1 VRVGSDEDQILKR
14 EWCGRICGYLNIIET
29 LCIDL
34 KKGKITMGE
43 ISIFEMNHPRH
54 VSYFIKQV
62 MAAIDDE
69 VIDVYFKE
77 KQVLP
82 AACVPI
88 CGIIHALR
96 KNGKVINVH
105 HAPSS
110 FLKNIHFDNPYK
122 VAEHLDSLAF
132 PFAKIWRFDS
142 FNEVTKLVNGYLDE
156 ISSAVVC
163 SKGLIECLEWSLNE
177 TMDNVLQHSD
187 GGEGYMMGVVHKKS
201 NYVLFSIFDDGQ
213 GIYNSMKDSEYH
225 PRTAIDAISIAIQE
239 GKTRDKRIGQG
250 NGLWGLNNIIL
261 SNKGKLEITSHGS
274 SLMLRN
280 DGAVSKFTELPFLD
294 RRKATTTV
302 NISFNYANEISVAEA
317 LGGYIPCDVAYE
329 DKLDDEN
336 VLSFVVREEA
346 TGFGTRIAG
355 ERIRNKVLNYLK
367 RIDTPTKVN
376 IDFSGISMISS
387 SFADEF
393 IGKLIVELGFFR
405 FTKLITMTNVNST
418 VEPILNRS
426 VSQRMAQQYS

>member
-1 VRVGSDEDQILKR
+1 MGAI
-14 EWCGRICGYLNIIET
+14 
-29 LCIDL
+29 
-34 KKGKITMGE
+34 KIFGM
-43 ISIFEMNHPRH
+43 SRPRH
-54 VSYFIKQV
+54 VSYFIRQMLTV
-62 MAAIDDE
+62 IDDE

-77 KQVLP
+77 RQVLP

-88 CGIIHALR
+88 CGIIHAMR
-96 KNGKVINVH
+96 KKGKTINVH
-105 HAPSS
+105 SAPGS
-110 FLKNIHFDNPYK
+110 FLKNIHFDEPYK
-122 VAEHLDSLAF
+122 VDEHIDSLAF
-132 PFAKIWRFDS
+132 PFAKIWRFNS
-142 FNEVTKLVNGYLDE
+142 FDEVTKLVNGYLDE
-156 ISSAVVC
+156 ISCAVPC
-163 SKGLIECLEWSLNE
+163 SKGLVEGLEWSLNE
-177 TMDNVLQHSD
+177 TMDNVLQHSN
-187 GGEGYMMGVVHKKS
+187 GGEGYMMGVVHKNS

-213 GIYNSMKDSEYH
+213 GIFNSMRDSEYH
-225 PRTAIDAISIAIQE
+225 PRTAIDAISIAVQE

-280 DGAVSKFTELPFLD
+280 DGVVSKFTELPYLD
-294 RRKATTTV
+294 RKKATTTV

-317 LGGYIPCDVAYE
+317 LGGYVPCDIAYE

-336 VLSFVVREEA
+336 ILYFVLREET

-355 ERIRNKVLNYLK
+355 ERVRNKVLNYLR

-376 IDFSGISMISS
+376 VDFSGVSMVSS

-393 IGKLIVELGFFR
+393 IGKLIAELGFLR
-405 FTKLITMTNVNST
+405 FTKLVTMTNVSQT

-426 VSQRMAQQYS
+426 VSQRMAQLFANG